1 MPFKITTPK
10 KFQKLLDPANKEG
23 LVAQTRKEFS
33 RRGTKKVKQ
42 AIVQDMIK
50 GISPV
55 KGGGKWKKYSQS
67 YKDVIQNKAA
77 YFMKNGKIVRVGLST
92 KLRKGLVSS
101 KSTEA
106 FRRRVNKK
114 RKASD
119 ENVQKLITKY
129 NSNFHK
135 ESNPTKQ
142 ISPVNLRHSGKLHKS
157 LKVFTK
163 GGFLSNF
170 RMVTQFK
177 NKLADIHNRLGAGKS
192 KVIRRLLPTRRGERF
207 NNRIEGVI
215 FTELKKAADYVAKQF
230 SGQ

>member
-1 MPFKITTPK
+1 MPFKVTVPK
-10 KFQKLLDPANKEG
+10 KIQNLLTPNAREG
-23 LVAQTRKEFS
+23 LVSETRKEFS

-55 KGGGKWKKYSQS
+55 KGGGKWKKYSPS
-67 YKDVIQNKAA
+67 YKDQIR
-77 YFMKNGKIVRVGLST
+77 GKVRFF
-92 KLRKGLVSS
+92 RKGG
-101 KSTEA
+101 
-106 FRRRVNKK
+106 RVVAIKAK
-114 RKASD
+114 RGKRIENNVTKTAS
-119 ENVQKLITKY
+119 
-129 NSNFHK
+129 
-135 ESNPTKQ
+135 PTKQ
-142 ISPVNLRHSGKLHKS
+142 ISPVNLRLSGGLHRS
-157 LKVFTK
+157 LKVFTR
-163 GGFLSNF
+163 GGFLTNF
-170 RMVTQFK
+170 RMITQFK